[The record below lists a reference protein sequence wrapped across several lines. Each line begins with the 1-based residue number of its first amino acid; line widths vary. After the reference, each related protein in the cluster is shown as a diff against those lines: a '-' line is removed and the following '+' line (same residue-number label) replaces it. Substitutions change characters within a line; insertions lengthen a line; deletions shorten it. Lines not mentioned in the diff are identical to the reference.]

1 MDGEVRGRDGVEVVP
16 LHRERHRR
24 TGPDARAVRGD
35 NRRAADA
42 RRVDEDLA
50 AAVLLHERGRRDLR
64 IELLG
69 AHRDRAR
76 RGGNVLDRRPAI
88 DRDEH
93 VHALGA
99 ARLDRSLQ
107 ADVVERLADEVGDAN
122 GHREAVVVAVG
133 RVEVEDEVG
142 HAVGTVGAHQRRV
155 VLDGA
160 LVREPQQR
168 APVVAQR
175 VGHLTLRCL
184 GPDGDGSHPRR
195 RVLRDVL
202 LHERLLAAVDAD
214 HRQGPVGQD
223 RDDPIRNAVEVLH
236 EITLGRARAVE
247 QWLVEVGERHAGARL
262 AAPVVA
268 PVAAHVVTH

>member
-1 MDGEVRGRDGVEVVP
+1 MVKSAGVIESRSSQSTGNDTGTPGRTP
-16 LHRERHRR
+16 
-24 TGPDARAVRGD
+24 RAVRGD
-35 NRRAADA
+35 DRRSAGA

-76 RGGNVLDRRPAI
+76 RGGDVFDRRPAI

-93 VHALGA
+93 VDALGA
-99 ARLDRSLQ
+99 ARLDRALQ
-107 ADVVERLADEVGDAN
+107 ADVVERLADERGR
-122 GHREAVVVAVG
+122 RERPSRSCRRPSGGSRSRTRWV
-133 RVEVEDEVG
+133 
-142 HAVGTVGAHQRRV
+142 HAVGTVGAHQPRV

-175 VGHLTLRCL
+175 VGHLTLRRL
-184 GPDGDGSHPRR
+184 RPDGDGSHPRR
-195 RVLRDVL
+195 RVLGDVL
-202 LHERLLAAVDAD
+202 LHERLLAAVHAD
-214 HRQGPVGQD
+214 HRKGPVGED
-223 RDDPIRNAVEVLH
+223 RDDPIRNTVEVLH

-247 QWLVEVGERHAGARL
+247 QWLVEVGERHAVARL
-262 AAPVVA
+262 AASVVA
-268 PVAAHVVTH
+268 PVVGHFVAH